1 MNKVRYWKH
10 EIASKV
16 KYHITIGHLTV
27 MGRLFLFKVDG
38 PNFELG
44 KVYPY
49 VEEIPA
55 TAKEVEPDIYGIIF
69 LDRPCHLREKSFF
82 IGSRLEL
89 SIDCKECRMSF
100 CGEALELRL
109 HTTDTDFTDLQLSKP
124 KQKLGEVERVAN
136 DGSLI
141 VKDMF
146 NKSSN
151 IQRYINHAL
160 ILDNKPTL
168 KAKILTTFGNIG
180 KIKVG
185 LGSMLPAEEVEGL
198 VGTKC
203 HIEYIKIIK
212 LKV

>member
-16 KYHITIGHLTV
+16 KYHITIGHLNV
-27 MGRLFLFKVDG
+27 MGRLFLFKVEG
-38 PNFELG
+38 GAFEFG

-55 TAKEVEPDIYGIIF
+55 TAKEVEEGIYGIIF
-69 LDRPCHLREKSFF
+69 LDKACYLRENSFF

-89 SIDCKECRMSF
+89 SIDSKECRMAF

-109 HTTDTDFTDLQLSKP
+109 HPADADFTDLQLSKQ
-124 KQKLGEVERVAN
+124 KQKAGEIERVAN
-136 DGSLI
+136 DNSLI

-146 NKSSN
+146 TKSSN
-151 IQRYINHAL
+151 IQRYINHP
-160 ILDNKPTL
+160 IVLDSKPTL
-168 KAKILTTFGNIG
+168 KAKIQTTFGNVG
-180 KIKVG
+180 KIKVA
-185 LGSMLPAEEVEGL
+185 LGSMLPAEEAEGL

-203 HIEYIKIIK
+203 HIEYQKIIK
-212 LKV
+212 FKV